1 VVDGFV
7 LRKKCYLF
15 YLDRTGPTKRRYNL
29 RGNIT
34 RSAYSTPIHNN
45 SNNGRRRI
53 LIKADLVSKHD
64 LEYRRANFVFFYTLE
79 SLATINGDVSLEAWL
94 IDASW

>member
-1 VVDGFV
+1 MEKCLFYFV
-7 LRKKCYLF
+7 LTER
-15 YLDRTGPTKRRYNL
+15 DQRNAGWNL